1 MIEHPVK
8 AAIDANGYAYLMA
21 EDSFD
26 AYSAPDMSEH
36 IFTVH
41 AGVLLATDFMDE
53 DARSIIEV
61 QFLTVDG
68 EALTAY
74 AYADDLPDT
83 LLERTVLDEIAL
95 TTNFALVFVG
105 DGMLNI
111 VRQGMK
117 CGSC

>member
-1 MIEHPVK
+1 MIEHPVQ

-21 EDSFD
+21 KDSFD

-41 AGVLLATDFMDE
+41 AGVLLVTDFMDE
-53 DARSIIEV
+53 DAWSIIEV

-83 LLERTVLDEIAL
+83 LLERAVLDEIAL
-95 TTNFALVFVG
+95 TTNVALVFVG

-111 VRQGMK
+111 VRHGRK